1 MTKMDDNQQDLNVDE
16 EIIETDIQDEQ
27 VETVTEEDSELA
39 SLQAELAAKD
49 DQIMRLS
56 AEIQNMHRRNQSERE
71 SASKYRSQN
80 LAKGILP
87 AIDNLERALELAKG
101 DESSQQL
108 VKGIEMVH
116 ASLLQALTEEGVE
129 VIDPKG
135 ELFDPNFHQS
145 VSAVPAEEGQQAEEV
160 VAVFQKGYVLKDR
173 VLRPAMVSIAQ

>member
-1 MTKMDDNQQDLNVDE
+1 MDDNQQDLNVDE
-16 EIIETDIQDEQ
+16 EINETDVQEEQ
-27 VETVTEEDSELA
+27 ADAATEDSELT
-39 SLQAELAAKD
+39 SLQADLEAKE

-56 AEIQNMHRRNQSERE
+56 AEIQNMHRRNQTERE

-87 AIDNLERALELAKG
+87 AIDNLERALEMAQN

-116 ASLLQALTEEGVE
+116 ASLLQALAEEGIE

-135 ELFDPNFHQS
+135 EIFDPNFHQS

-173 VLRPAMVSIAQ
+173 VLRPAMVTIAQ

>member
-1 MTKMDDNQQDLNVDE
+1 MDDNQQDLNVDE
-16 EIIETDIQDEQ
+16 EINETEVQDEQ

-56 AEIQNMHRRNQSERE
+56 AEIQNMHRRNQTERE

-87 AIDNLERALELAKG
+87 AIDNLERALELAKD

-116 ASLLQALTEEGVE
+116 ASLLQALAEEGVE
-129 VIDPKG
+129 VIDPKS

-145 VSAVPAEEGQQAEEV
+145 VSAVPAEDGQQAEEV
-160 VAVFQKGYVLKDR
+160 VEVFQKGYVLKDR

>member
-1 MTKMDDNQQDLNVDE
+1 MDDNQQDVNVDE
-16 EIIETDIQDEQ
+16 EINETDVQEEQ
-27 VETVTEEDSELA
+27 TDATSEDSELA
-39 SLQAELAAKD
+39 ALQADLAAKE

-56 AEIQNMHRRNQSERE
+56 AEIQNMHRRNQTERE

-87 AIDNLERALELAKG
+87 AIDNLERALELAQN

-116 ASLLQALTEEGVE
+116 ASLLQALTEEGIE

-135 ELFDPNFHQS
+135 EIFDPNFHQS

-160 VAVFQKGYVLKDR
+160 VDVFQKGYVIKDR
-173 VLRPAMVSIAQ
+173 VLRPAMVTIAQ

>member
-1 MTKMDDNQQDLNVDE
+1 MDDNQQDLNVDE
-16 EIIETDIQDEQ
+16 EINETDVQDEQ
-27 VETVTEEDSELA
+27 VEIVNEEDSELA
-39 SLQAELAAKD
+39 TLQAELAAKD

-56 AEIQNMHRRNQSERE
+56 AEIQNMHRRNQTERE

-87 AIDNLERALELAKG
+87 AIDNLERALELAQN

-116 ASLLQALTEEGVE
+116 ASLLQALAEEGIE

-135 ELFDPNFHQS
+135 ETFDPNFHQS

-173 VLRPAMVSIAQ
+173 VLRPAMVTIAQ

>member
-1 MTKMDDNQQDLNVDE
+1 MDDNQQDLNVDE
-16 EIIETDIQDEQ
+16 EINETDVQDEQ
-27 VETVTEEDSELA
+27 TETVAEDSELA
-39 SLQAELAAKD
+39 SLQADLSAKE

-56 AEIQNMHRRNQSERE
+56 AEIQNMHRRNQTERE

-87 AIDNLERALELAKG
+87 AIDNLERALELAQN

-116 ASLLQALTEEGVE
+116 ASLLQALAEEGIE

-135 ELFDPNFHQS
+135 ETFDPNFHQS

-173 VLRPAMVSIAQ
+173 VLRPAMVTIAQ

>member
-1 MTKMDDNQQDLNVDE
+1 MDDNQQDLNVDE
-16 EIIETDIQDEQ
+16 EISETEVQDEQ
-27 VETVTEEDSELA
+27 AEVETETVVEDSELA
-39 SLQAELAAKD
+39 SLQADLSAKE

-56 AEIQNMHRRNQSERE
+56 AEIQNMHRRNQTERE
-71 SASKYRSQN
+71 SASKYRSQS

-87 AIDNLERALELAKG
+87 AIDNLERALELAQD

-116 ASLLQALTEEGVE
+116 ASLLQALADEGIE

-135 ELFDPNFHQS
+135 ETFDPNFHQS

-160 VAVFQKGYVLKDR
+160 VDVFQKGYVLKDR
-173 VLRPAMVSIAQ
+173 VLRPAMVTIAQ